1 MIGKEAAVTH
11 ISQDGG
17 VFDHFC
23 GLDNAHVLSVF
34 THNYRDVFFFL
45 SQLHPGQSTEWPG
58 LMPVF
63 CERVHV

>member
-1 MIGKEAAVTH
+1 MMGKEAAVTH

-17 VFDHFC
+17 SLVI
-23 GLDNAHVLSVF
+23 SVAWTMLMF
-34 THNYRDVFFFL
+34 YLCSHMITETSFFFL